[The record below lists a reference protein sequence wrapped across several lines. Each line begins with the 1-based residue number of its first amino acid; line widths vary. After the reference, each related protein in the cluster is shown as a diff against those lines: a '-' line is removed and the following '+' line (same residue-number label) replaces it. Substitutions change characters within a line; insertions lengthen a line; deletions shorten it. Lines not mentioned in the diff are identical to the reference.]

1 MVGDDVPPA
10 VTDNRLWPDYQRY
23 CLDIMTG
30 ALVGRIRV
38 AGLS

>member
-1 MVGDDVPPA
+1 MVSNDVSPA

-30 ALVGRIRV
+30 ALFGRIRM